1 MFYFVFYI
9 ILVYNLHYNIYC
21 MGVDF
26 LKEKTDNFSNENI
39 IDDSEK
45 KLSKKEKIALQEK
58 MEMEEIRKAK
68 KGFKRGVLVLLAF
81 LFFILSLTSIPFKLI
96 KSSPEKISKITVE
109 NIETKKFVEIKE
121 KYKIEEFVNSSCPNC
136 AGEDDEGELLWLF
149 PSGKCPAAIRGPGA
163 PSGRRSRRRR

>member
-1 MFYFVFYI
+1 
-9 ILVYNLHYNIYC
+9 

-96 KSSPEKISKITVE
+96 KSSLI
-109 NIETKKFVEIKE
+109 
-121 KYKIEEFVNSSCPNC
+121 
-136 AGEDDEGELLWLF
+136 
-149 PSGKCPAAIRGPGA
+149 
-163 PSGRRSRRRR
+163 